1 MSNYLS
7 NLVARNLG
15 LAETVKP
22 RPIYRFES
30 VPGLAGSGE
39 TEKMSWEQQ
48 AGAVTSDQIELAE
61 ISEEQISTTL
71 SVEQLGNV
79 LAHQP
84 MEQPLSSQLQ
94 EQMISSVTKRQASE
108 EKSEE
113 KLELPEPFASLE
125 PPTGNSQVTTSQ
137 PRAES
142 ELIQPPASEDL
153 LNNLD
158 RQQHSS
164 TVHTETSIPIL
175 NGYTPKATKVRP
187 KQSSPSLEA
196 EAIEGGETTSSSGQ
210 QSFTPA
216 RKAQTIDL
224 IVGSSA
230 IQSQLTVPK
239 PTSIQPTTIKSTS
252 QPQPFVNPL
261 SEPIVTNLV
270 ESDPM
275 PALTPMP
282 RPAKTKVEVQPQT
295 TSSVKQVTTASGN
308 TVSKNSSFSSIEV
321 TIGRIEVRVTPPP
334 VSPQP
339 KSRCQSPVMSLDE
352 YLRQRA
358 QGDNR

>member
-30 VPGLAGSGE
+30 VSGLAGSVE
-39 TEKMSWEQQ
+39 SENMSWEQQ
-48 AGAVTSDQIELAE
+48 AGAVTSDQSELE
-61 ISEEQISTTL
+61 EGSEEQISTSFL
-71 SVEQLGNV
+71 VEQLGE
-79 LAHQP
+79 LRAHQR
-84 MEQPLSSQLQ
+84 MEQPLSSQLK
-94 EQMISSVTKRQASE
+94 EQKISSVTKRQASE
-108 EKSEE
+108 EKPEE
-113 KLELPEPFASLE
+113 KLELLEPFASLE
-125 PPTGNSQVTTSQ
+125 PPTENSQVTTSQ
-137 PRAES
+137 PRAQS
-142 ELIQPPASEDL
+142 ELTPLPASEDL
-153 LNNLD
+153 LPNLD

-164 TVHTETSIPIL
+164 TVHTETNIPIL
-175 NGYTPKATKVRP
+175 NGDTPKATKVRP

-196 EAIEGGETTSSSGQ
+196 EAIEGGETPSSSGQ

-216 RKAQTIDL
+216 REAQTINL

-230 IQSQLTVPK
+230 IQSQLAVPK
-239 PTSIQPTTIKSTS
+239 PTSIQPTTIKSSS
-252 QPQPFVNPL
+252 QPQPVVAPL
-261 SEPIVTNLV
+261 SEPIVPNLV

-282 RPAKTKVEVQPQT
+282 RPAKTKVEVQPQI

-321 TIGRIEVRVTPPP
+321 TIGRIEVRATPPP

-339 KSRCQSPVMSLDE
+339 KSRSKSPVMSLDE

-358 QGDNR
+358 QGGNR